1 MFQTLK
7 SRDEK
12 EGSGMGLAIFKKAQE
27 FCGAKVE
34 IDDSSLC
41 GAAMAMIWPI
51 QQPQLTS
58 QGAKDAQRVLPI
70 SH

>member
-1 MFQTLK
+1 
-7 SRDEK
+7 
-12 EGSGMGLAIFKKAQE
+12 MGLAIFKKAQE

-34 IDDSSLC
+34 IDDSSLG